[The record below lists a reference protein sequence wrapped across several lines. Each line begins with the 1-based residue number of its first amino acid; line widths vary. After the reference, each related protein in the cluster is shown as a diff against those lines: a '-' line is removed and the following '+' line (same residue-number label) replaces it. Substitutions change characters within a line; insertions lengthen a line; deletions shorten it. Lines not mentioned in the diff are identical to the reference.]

1 MRLCF
6 IVEDRYRNDGMPLA
20 VARQLGEWGHQVDL
34 LAPQSSVARVSAL
47 VKEGAYDAW
56 VLKTVSEG
64 PGLSLLEAAAA
75 WGVTTINDARAIRPV
90 RDKAVAAAVAG
101 RHGLPFPLTYFAA
114 APELLDKVPAEHYP
128 LVVKPVNGSSGRS
141 VYLVKNPRELAEVE
155 GNVTGEGFML
165 AQPYVAN
172 PGVDFKVYNTG
183 GELYA
188 TVQPSPLHP
197 DIAVPPRTVPLSAD
211 LARLVVDVG
220 RIFGLDLY
228 GVDVVE
234 GPEGWVVVDVNDFPS
249 FRCVPDAVARVARTI
264 LRLADHGRG
273 LSPALA
279 GTEVGVAG
287 DGSGIADR
295 LAPAALISGP
305 DDLTVA
311 T

>member
-20 VARQLGEWGHQVDL
+20 VARQLGEWGHEVDL

-47 VKEGAYDAW
+47 VSEAAYDAW

-101 RHGLPFPLTYFAA
+101 RHGLPVPLTYFAA

-128 LVVKPVNGSSGRS
+128 LVVKPVSGSSGRS
-141 VYLVKNPRELAEVE
+141 VYLVKTPRELAGVE
-155 GNVTGEGFML
+155 GDIAGEGFML
-165 AQPYVAN
+165 AQPYIAN

-183 GELYA
+183 GDLYA
-188 TVQPSPLHP
+188 TIQPSPLHP
-197 DIAVPPRTVPLSAD
+197 DIEVPPRTVPLSAD
-211 LARLVVDVG
+211 LARLVADVG
-220 RIFGLDLY
+220 TIFGLDLY

-234 GPEGWVVVDVNDFPS
+234 GPDGWVIVDVNDFPS
-249 FRCVPDAVARVARTI
+249 FHFVPDAEARVARTI
-264 LRLADHGRG
+264 LRLADHGRRR
-273 LSPALA
+273 SPKVLPRTAL
-279 GTEVGVAG
+279 VS
-287 DGSGIADR
+287 D
-295 LAPAALISGP
+295 P